1 MGLRGPCNMKP
12 QRAKESV
19 WDYPSPPRVEPED
32 RHVRIVLGGETIAES
47 DRAIRVLETS
57 SPPTIYVPREDVREE
72 VLIAAD
78 EDVHTYCEWKGTA
91 SYVHAE
97 AGGKRANRVA
107 WFYPQPKRGFEQ
119 LHDHLAFY
127 PRRVD
132 AAYLDDEEVTPQPG
146 AYYGGWI
153 TEEIEGPFKGEPGSE
168 GWWPRVPGPTRAG
181 RACLRRSCLRQLLLQ
196 LELRRL

>member
-1 MGLRGPCNMKP
+1 MASSDFEDMTT

-19 WDYPSPPRVEPED
+19 WHYPRPPRVEPLD

-47 DRAIRVLETS
+47 DRALRVLETAG
-57 SPPTIYVPREDVREE
+57 PPTIYVPREDVRDD
-72 VLIAAD
+72 VLIDA
-78 EDVHTYCEWKGTA
+78 EDVHTECEWKGTA

-97 AGGKRANRVA
+97 AGGTRAQRVG
-107 WFYPQPKRGFEQ
+107 WHYPEPKEGYEQ
-119 LHDHLAFY
+119 LAGHLAFY

-132 AAYLDDEEVTPQPG
+132 AAYLDDELVTPQPG

-168 GWWPRVPGPTRAG
+168 GW
-181 RACLRRSCLRQLLLQ
+181 
-196 LELRRL
+196 

>member
-1 MGLRGPCNMKP
+1 MKRH
-12 QRAKESV
+12 RAKENV
-19 WDYPSPPRVEPED
+19 WDYPRPPRVEPVG

-47 DRAIRVLETS
+47 DRALRVLETA
-57 SPPTIYVPREDVREE
+57 SPPTIYIPREDVRED
-72 VLIAAD
+72 VLI
-78 EDVHTYCEWKGTA
+78 DVEGVETHCEWKGTA

-107 WFYPQPKRGFEQ
+107 WHYPEPKEGFEQ
-119 LHDHLAFY
+119 LRDHLAFY

-132 AAYLDDEEVTPQPG
+132 AAYLDDEEVIPQPG

-168 GWWPRVPGPTRAG
+168 GW
-181 RACLRRSCLRQLLLQ
+181 
-196 LELRRL
+196 

>member
-1 MGLRGPCNMKP
+1 MARTDSEGMSS

-19 WDYPSPPRVEPED
+19 WDYPRPPRVEPLD

-47 DRAIRVLETS
+47 DRALRVLETA
-57 SPPTIYVPREDVREE
+57 SPPTIYVPREDVHEG
-72 VLIAAD
+72 VLIEAGND
-78 EDVHTYCEWKGTA
+78 IHTECEWKGTA

-97 AGGKRANRVA
+97 AGGKRAQRVA
-107 WFYPQPKRGFEQ
+107 WFYPEPKQGFEQ
-119 LHDHLAFY
+119 LAGHLAFY

-132 AAYLDDEEVTPQPG
+132 AAYLDDELATPQPG

-168 GWWPRVPGPTRAG
+168 GW
-181 RACLRRSCLRQLLLQ
+181 
-196 LELRRL
+196 